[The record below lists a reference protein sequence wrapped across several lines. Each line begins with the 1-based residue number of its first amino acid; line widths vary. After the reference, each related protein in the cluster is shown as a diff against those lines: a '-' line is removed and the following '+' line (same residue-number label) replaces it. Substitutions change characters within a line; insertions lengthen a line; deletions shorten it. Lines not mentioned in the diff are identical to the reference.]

1 MPRNGHD
8 LLAMS
13 DAMNSLALEA
23 AARERVADAPAAP
36 AKISLSGMADDKAM
50 LRAAAELTRDL
61 QTPNPRIYWTD
72 FLGSAAL
79 GYAALAGAILAP
91 SLGWALASGVVA
103 VLALYRASL
112 FIHEITHLKHSLLP
126 GFRVVWNLLLG
137 IPMMLPSF
145 MYEGI
150 HTIHHTRT
158 RYGTVEDPEY
168 LPLALM
174 KPWTLPV
181 FLLVSTLMP
190 LGLLLRFG
198 VLGPLSLLSKK
209 LRRVVVGRYSGLQ
222 INPKFERKS
231 PEGEFA
237 KQWRWQEIGASVVA
251 VTLIVTVATGVLPLK
266 AFLTYMLVIS
276 GVAVLNQ
283 VRTLVA
289 HLWENEGEPLT
300 VTAQYL
306 DSVNVPGGFLPYLWA
321 PVGLRFHALHHL
333 LPSLPYHSLTEAH
346 RRLSAALGAESTY
359 QRANYPTL
367 RGLMARL
374 AASTM
379 KVRAG

>member
-1 MPRNGHD
+1 MPRNSHYLMQMNGP
-8 LLAMS
+8 
-13 DAMNSLALEA
+13 MNS
-23 AARERVADAPAAP
+23 VAFDAPALDGVESAP
-36 AKISLSGMADDKAM
+36 ATGAKILLSGVADDKAM
-50 LRAAAELTRDL
+50 LRAASELTRDL
-61 QTPNPRIYWTD
+61 QTPNPRIYWAD
-72 FLGSAAL
+72 FLGSAAV
-79 GYAALAGAILAP
+79 GYAALAGAILLP
-91 SLGWALASGVVA
+91 TTGWAIASGVLA

-126 GFRVVWNLLLG
+126 GFRVAWNLLLG
-137 IPMMLPSF
+137 APMMLPSF

-174 KPWTLPV
+174 KPWSLPL
-181 FLLVSTLMP
+181 FLLVSVLMP
-190 LGLLLRFG
+190 VGLLLRFG
-198 VLGPLSLLSKK
+198 VLGPLSLFSKR

-237 KQWRWQEIGASVVA
+237 KQWRWQEIAASIVA
-251 VTLIVTVATGVLPLK
+251 VTLIVTVATGVLPLN
-266 AFLTYMLVIS
+266 AFLTYMGVIS

-289 HLWENEGEPLT
+289 HLWENDGEPLT

-333 LPSLPYHSLTEAH
+333 LPSLPYHSLSEAH
-346 RRLSAALGAESTY
+346 RRISTALGQESTY
-359 QRANYPTL
+359 EGANYPTL

-374 AASTM
+374 ATSTM
-379 KVRAG
+379 KQRAG

>member
-8 LLAMS
+8 LMPMP
-13 DAMNSLALEA
+13 DAMNSLALDA
-23 AARERVADAPAAP
+23 PPVDRDAMAPVPGAKIRLSGVAD
-36 AKISLSGMADDKAM
+36 DRAM

-72 FLGSAAL
+72 FLLSAAV

-91 SLGWALASGVVA
+91 AWPWALLSGVVA
-103 VLALYRASL
+103 VLTLYRASL
-112 FIHEITHLKHSLLP
+112 FIHEITHVKHSLLP
-126 GFRVVWNLLLG
+126 GFRVGWNMLLG
-137 IPMMLPSF
+137 IPLMLPSF

-174 KPWTLPV
+174 KPWTLPL
-181 FLLVSTLMP
+181 FLLVSVLMP
-190 LGLLLRFG
+190 IGLLLRFG
-198 VLGPLSLLSKK
+198 VLGPLSLVSKR
-209 LRRVVVGRYSGLQ
+209 LRRLVVGRYSGLQ
-222 INPKFERKS
+222 INPKFERKP

-251 VTLIVTVATGVLPLK
+251 VTLIATVATGVLPLRP
-266 AFLTYMLVIS
+266 FLIYMAVVS

-283 VRTLVA
+283 IRTLVA
-289 HLWENEGEPLT
+289 HLWENDGEPLT

-346 RRLSAALGAESTY
+346 RRLSAALGGDSTY

-367 RGLMARL
+367 RGLIARL
-374 AASTM
+374 AGSTM
-379 KVRAG
+379 KARAQ

>member
-1 MPRNGHD
+1 
-8 LLAMS
+8 
-13 DAMNSLALEA
+13 MNTLAL
-23 AARERVADAPAAP
+23 DAAP
-36 AKISLSGMADDKAM
+36 IDGVAAGTTTGAKIRLSGMADDRAM

-72 FLGSAAL
+72 FLASATI
-79 GYAALAGAILAP
+79 GYAALAGAILSPNVTLAI
-91 SLGWALASGVVA
+91 ASGVVA
-103 VLALYRASL
+103 VLTLYRASL

-126 GFRVVWNLLLG
+126 GFRVGWNVLLG

-150 HTIHHTRT
+150 HALHHSRT
-158 RYGTVEDPEY
+158 RYGTAEDPEY

-174 KPWTLPV
+174 KPWTLPL
-181 FLLVSTLMP
+181 FLLVSLLMP
-190 LGLLLRFG
+190 VGLLLRFG
-198 VLGPLSLLSKK
+198 VLGPLSMLSGR
-209 LRRVVVGRYSGLQ
+209 LRRIVVGRYSGLQ
-222 INPKFERKS
+222 INPAFERRA
-231 PEGEFA
+231 PEGAFA
-237 KQWRWQEIGASVVA
+237 RQWRWQEIGASVVA
-251 VTLIVTVATGVLPLK
+251 ITLIVTAATGVLPLR
-266 AFLTYMLVIS
+266 AFLIYLAVIS

-306 DSVNVPGGFLPYLWA
+306 DSVNVPAGFLPYLWA

-346 RRLSAALGAESTY
+346 RRLSAALEPDTAYHGAH
-359 QRANYPTL
+359 YPTL
-367 RGLMARL
+367 RGLVGRL
-374 AASTM
+374 VESTM
-379 KVRAG
+379 RQRSARGA

>member
-1 MPRNGHD
+1 MPRNGHY
-8 LLAMS
+8 LLTMAPM
-13 DAMNSLALEA
+13 MNTLALDPA
-23 AARERVADAPAAP
+23 QAAP
-36 AKISLSGMADDKAM
+36 TARAAKIQLSGMADDRAM

-61 QTPNPRIYWTD
+61 QTPRPLIYWGD
-72 FLGSAAL
+72 FLASAAV
-79 GYAALAGAILAP
+79 GYGALAGAILLP
-91 SLGWALASGVVA
+91 MGWAIASAVLA

-112 FIHEITHLKHSLLP
+112 FIHEITHVKHSELP
-126 GFRVVWNLLLG
+126 GFRVGWNLLLG
-137 IPMMLPSF
+137 MPMMLPSF

-174 KPWTLPV
+174 KPWSLPV
-181 FLLVSTLMP
+181 FLLVSVLMP
-190 LGLLLRFG
+190 VGLLLRFG
-198 VLGPLSLLSKK
+198 VLGPLSLFSRK
-209 LRRVVVGRYSGLQ
+209 LRRIVVGKYSGLQ
-222 INPKFERKS
+222 INPKFERKA
-231 PEGEFA
+231 PDGEFA
-237 KQWRWQEIGASVVA
+237 RQWRWQEIGASIVA
-251 VTLIVTVATGVLPLK
+251 VTLIVTTAIGVLPLRT
-266 AFLTYMLVIS
+266 LLIYMGVVS

-321 PVGLRFHALHHL
+321 PVGLRYHALHHL
-333 LPSLPYHSLTEAH
+333 LPSLPYHSLGEAH
-346 RRLSAALGAESTY
+346 RRIEAALGQGSTY
-359 QRANYPTL
+359 SGAHYPSL
-367 RGLMARL
+367 RGLVGRL

-379 KVRAG
+379 RPRRG